1 MKSISI
7 YRLNAILLLF
17 ILSTIVLYY
26 GKPFLVP
33 LLFSILFAM
42 LLLPVCRWLESKG
55 VGRIGSTLVG
65 ILIILAGLAGLVA
78 IIVGQGSS
86 LAEDLPEM
94 QVKAQR
100 IIDDTQQWIESN
112 YGISPKE
119 QLQYAKK
126 AIGNISQSGGTMFKN
141 VFSGLFGFL
150 LSLVLVLLYFFF
162 IMWKRE
168 KYKEFVLKLVK
179 DENREKVSA
188 ELHKISRVS
197 GRYLIGRLISMAFLA
212 IVYMIGFTIVGLPN
226 SLLLALIAVL
236 PTIVPYIGAYIGG
249 FFPMAI
255 ALISGTPEMVLPTF
269 IILITAQTIDNNII
283 EPLVEGE
290 VMDISPIFTIIA
302 IVLGEL
308 IWGIAGM
315 VLFIPIF
322 AIIKIVCDH
331 IPSLHPYSFLL
342 NNDVQEPKWIN
353 VLKKKLWPNKDKDAT

>member
-7 YRLNAILLLF
+7 YRLNAILLFF
-17 ILSTIVLYY
+17 ILITILLYY
-26 GKPFLVP
+26 GKTFLVP

-42 LLLPVCRWLESKG
+42 LLLPVCRWLEKKG
-55 VGRIGSTLVG
+55 ITRIWSTLIG
-65 ILIILAGLAGLVA
+65 ILIIIAGLAGLVA

-94 QVKAQR
+94 QVKAQQ

-126 AIGNISQSGGTMFKN
+126 VVGNISQSGSTMFKN
-141 VFSGLFGFL
+141 VLSTFFSFL
-150 LSLVLVLLYFFF
+150 LDLVLVLLYFFF

-168 KYKEFVLKLVK
+168 KYKEFLLKLVK
-179 DENREKVSA
+179 DENREKVSG
-188 ELHKISRVS
+188 ELRKISRVS
-197 GRYLIGRLISMAFLA
+197 GKYLVGRLISMAFLA
-212 IVYMIGFTIVGLPN
+212 VVYMIGFSIVGLPN
-226 SLLLALIAVL
+226 GLLLALIAVL

-255 ALISGTPEMVLPTF
+255 ALVAGTPEMVLPTF
-269 IILITAQTIDNNII
+269 IILIAAQAIDNNII

-308 IWGIAGM
+308 LWGIAGM
-315 VLFIPIF
+315 VLFIPLF
-322 AIIKIVCDH
+322 AIIKIICDH

-342 NNDVQEPKWIN
+342 NNDVEEPKWIN
-353 VLKKKLWPNKDKDAT
+353 ALKKKFRRKD